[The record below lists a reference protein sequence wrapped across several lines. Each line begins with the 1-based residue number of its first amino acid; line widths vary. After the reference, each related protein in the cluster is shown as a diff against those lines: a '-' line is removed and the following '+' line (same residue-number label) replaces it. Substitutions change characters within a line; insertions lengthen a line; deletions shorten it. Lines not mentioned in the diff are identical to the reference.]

1 VAEGEIDD
9 VRCSVI
15 VLESLRVE
23 DTVASRE
30 ADRDGVFDLEG
41 VSLLTES
48 DDVAEAVLVLTS
60 LRDAVAEWRFSVRDS
75 VCVSDS
81 DSESVRDLVSVGEAD
96 GAVRDF
102 VYVKVSVVVSDRDD
116 VSVSV
121 PVLVLLRPF
130 VTVAVAV
137 VVPWSV
143 RDKCVAESVSDK
155 ERESVALWGAVR
167 VSDSVS
173 VAVGDGDRDEVAVF
187 TLDAVT
193 LIDSVDVLEG
203 VWDSFLRWFSL
214 HDAVGD
220 PVVKEPD
227 GTVLDTVR
235 VPEELF
241 VGREGVKREGVGEAD
256 EVAPRESVA
265 ENVVEKEMVGVE
277 VSVGLLLLV
286 TVSVPAT
293 VSLRFESE
301 RDSVRLSDAVEEEL
315 GLRVRV
321 ALHVRLSLES
331 DAVTVAFSEGETE
344 RVVSDDW
351 LNDGSAVVVA
361 DRDGVSLG
369 ELVWS
374 FDSVPPDTESDG
386 VRVSENVCVTD
397 NVTEGLSE
405 NVAVRD
411 TVAVA
416 VLVRVSSALGVGL
429 AVVVASLVEVS
440 VVDFEEVIDRE
451 SLHDSVAVC
460 NSLLLSE
467 FDGETVND
475 GDLLSVG

>member
-1 VAEGEIDD
+1 M
-9 VRCSVI
+9 
-15 VLESLRVE
+15 
-23 DTVASRE
+23 
-30 ADRDGVFDLEG
+30 
-41 VSLLTES
+41 
-48 DDVAEAVLVLTS
+48 
-60 LRDAVAEWRFSVRDS
+60 
-75 VCVSDS
+75 
-81 DSESVRDLVSVGEAD
+81 
-96 GAVRDF
+96 
-102 VYVKVSVVVSDRDD
+102 
-116 VSVSV
+116 
-121 PVLVLLRPF
+121 
-130 VTVAVAV
+130 
-137 VVPWSV
+137 
-143 RDKCVAESVSDK
+143 
-155 ERESVALWGAVR
+155 
-167 VSDSVS
+167 
-173 VAVGDGDRDEVAVF
+173 
-187 TLDAVT
+187 
-193 LIDSVDVLEG
+193 
-203 VWDSFLRWFSL
+203 
-214 HDAVGD
+214 
-220 PVVKEPD
+220 KEPD